1 MTPKLSPTDL
11 LPLPNSSVKIPRLG
25 FGIYQSS
32 PSVCVAS
39 CLHALKTGYRHIDSA
54 QYYANEKEMGEAVRQ
69 SGLSRSEVFLTTKV
83 LAAAGS
89 PDATYKKC
97 LQSVKTID
105 DGLGKGG
112 SGEGKGYTD
121 LFLIHSPSSGI
132 AGRKMMWQALERLH
146 DEGRVKAVGV
156 SNYGVSHIEEM
167 KSYAKVWP
175 PHVNQLEVSSSMEIL
190 AFISDSRHIWFT
202 CL

>member
-1 MTPKLSPTDL
+1 
-11 LPLPNSSVKIPRLG
+11 
-25 FGIYQSS
+25 
-32 PSVCVAS
+32 
-39 CLHALKTGYRHIDSA
+39 
-54 QYYANEKEMGEAVRQ
+54 MGQAVRQ

-97 LQSVKTID
+97 LQSVETID

-112 SGEGKGYTD
+112 SGEGKGYAD
-121 LFLIHSPSSGI
+121 LFLIHSPSSGS

-175 PHVNQLEVSSSMEIL
+175 PHVNQLEVSFLFSPM
-190 AFISDSRHIWFT
+190 AFSHFFRLQKLFLTRLCDLTFS
-202 CL
+202 L

>member
-1 MTPKLSPTDL
+1 MATKLSLTDI

-32 PSVCVAS
+32 SSVCVAS

-69 SGLSRSEVFLTTKV
+69 SGLPRSEAFLTTKI
-83 LAAAGS
+83 LAVAGS
-89 PDATYKKC
+89 LDATYKKC
-97 LQSVKTID
+97 LQSVETID

-112 SGEGKGYTD
+112 NGEGKGYVD
-121 LFLIHSPSSGI
+121 LFLIHSPSSGS

-156 SNYGVSHIEEM
+156 SNYGVSHVEEM

-175 PHVNQLEVSSSMEIL
+175 PHVNQLEVSLPIFVT
-190 AFISDSRHIWFT
+190 AFPA
-202 CL
+202 